1 VRSPQGAVLA
11 KLRAAIATDP
21 SGWEAV
27 VHRKGFS
34 SLFPSNGG
42 TPERQ
47 RTFMWRA
54 EFSDREVCGEGF
66 LGRYLEACRLA
77 APFNRFV
84 AGAVGR
90 DW

>member
-1 VRSPQGAVLA
+1 
-11 KLRAAIATDP
+11 
-21 SGWEAV
+21 
-27 VHRKGFS
+27 
-34 SLFPSNGG
+34 
-42 TPERQ
+42 
-47 RTFMWRA
+47 MWRA